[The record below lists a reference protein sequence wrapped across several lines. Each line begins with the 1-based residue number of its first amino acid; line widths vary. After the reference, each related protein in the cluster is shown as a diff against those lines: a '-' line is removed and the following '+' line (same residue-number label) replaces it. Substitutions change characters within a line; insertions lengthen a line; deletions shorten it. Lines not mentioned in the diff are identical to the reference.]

1 MDTIIH
7 YLQRDDGAVAIVGA
21 RDMSSNR
28 APIVAKLKFQAT
40 LNVLEGK
47 FDQTFHA
54 TPQSALWDVDGMLA
68 VLQQEGFTP
77 VRFAPDIGAKVAQ
90 AVALVS
96 EDILDVPAH
105 TFRISSVYSGEL
117 KSTIYILTHERDG
130 FHFPAATVWNDT
142 FTIE

>member
-7 YLQRDDGAVAIVGA
+7 YLQRDDGALAIVGA
-21 RDMSSNR
+21 RDMSNNR
-28 APIVAKLKFQAT
+28 EPIIAKLKFQAT

-47 FDQTFHA
+47 FDQTFHD
-54 TPQSALWDVDGMLA
+54 TPQSALWDVDGMIA

-77 VRFAPDIGAKVAQ
+77 IKFDPDIGAKVGQ
-90 AVALVS
+90 AIALAAG
-96 EDILDVPAH
+96 DILDMPAH
-105 TFRISSVYSGEL
+105 TFGISSVYSGEL
-117 KSTIYILTHERDG
+117 KSPIYLISHERDG